1 MKYTIE
7 PADTLPIELVRLE
20 QLRNIPIE
28 SVADKT
34 SMLIMAAT
42 MAQCT
47 QQLAS
52 SGSEQETRRIL
63 GAAFQLLFML
73 GHQQSVLN

>member
-1 MKYTIE
+1 ME
-7 PADTLPIELVRLE
+7 PAETFVTELERLE

-34 SMLIMAAT
+34 SMRIMAAT
-42 MAQCT
+42 MTHCI
-47 QQLAS
+47 QQLAR
-52 SGSEQETRRIL
+52 SGLEEETRRIV

>member
-1 MKYTIE
+1 VKYTIE

-34 SMLIMAAT
+34 SMLNN
-42 MAQCT
+42 
-47 QQLAS
+47 
-52 SGSEQETRRIL
+52 GSDNGT
-63 GAAFQLLFML
+63 
-73 GHQQSVLN
+73 VLNNLPQ